1 MNKNLR
7 LARVAMIAALY
18 TALCLVFAPISYGP
32 VQVRLA
38 EVLCL
43 LPVLGV
49 DAIFGVTV
57 GCFLSNI
64 IASSPIDA
72 VFGTLATFLAALA
85 TYKLRSVRTFGLPIL
100 SSLMPVIFNGLII
113 GAEIT
118 FFFMGTPASWAIFF
132 MNMLTVAA
140 GEIISCV
147 ILGNLLIKTI
157 EKNKLTHFF
166 K

>member
-57 GCFLSNI
+57 GCFL
-64 IASSPIDA
+64 SPIDA